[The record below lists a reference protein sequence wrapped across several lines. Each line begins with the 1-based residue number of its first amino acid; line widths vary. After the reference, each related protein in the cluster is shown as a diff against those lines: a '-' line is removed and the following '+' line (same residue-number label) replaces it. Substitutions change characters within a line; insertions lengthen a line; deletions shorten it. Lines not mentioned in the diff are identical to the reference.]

1 MSHDVELSLWCHHQD
16 VGSCGG
22 ILKKEKKKK
31 DSCGGSLPE
40 WQEAPKV
47 DVDITSN
54 HSVGI
59 LL

>member
-1 MSHDVELSLWCHHQD
+1 VWRNF
-16 VGSCGG
+16 
-22 ILKKEKKKK
+22 EKRKGKK